1 MLLGARGPVLID
13 FPQAVDPAHNNV
25 ARKLLIRDV
34 DNLASFLGRY
44 APELRRRQYGREM
57 WDLYTRN
64 QLHPDTP
71 LTGRAPPSRGQAHRN
86 ELEALLDEL
95 TERTKA
101 KRRKTGERPPAWNAD
116 ELPDDLDALLILGD

>member
-1 MLLGARGPVLID
+1 
-13 FPQAVDPAHNNV
+13 
-25 ARKLLIRDV
+25 LIRDV

-64 QLHPDTP
+64 QLHPDTR
-71 LTGRAPPSRGQAHRN
+71 LTGRAPPSRAQAHRN

-101 KRRKTGERPPAWNAD
+101 KRRETGERPPAWSAD
-116 ELPDDLDALLILGD
+116 ELPEDLDALLILGD